1 MLPFCICIVVEMM
14 SACLNKKCQYSYAQ
28 ILSTRV
34 AFKFVLFVHYDIK
47 PISNVLV

>member
-1 MLPFCICIVVEMM
+1 MLPFCICILVEVM
-14 SACLNKKCQYSYAQ
+14 SACLNKKFQYSYAQ